1 MGKTLSQE
9 RVLGLIDLCLQETF
23 EKVGGIYL
31 DSGTSLFETLA
42 TINAEEASQ
51 PVSAH
56 CASLAAQVKHV
67 IFYIHTTERYMLTTD
82 DFRVDWDEVWRTTH
96 AVTPAEWQALQDE
109 LKAAYTELRQIADG
123 IEVWDADR
131 PLGGIFTILLH
142 TAFHLGQIR
151 EAMCVLKSS

>member
-1 MGKTLSQE
+1 MK
-9 RVLGLIDLCLQETF
+9 ETF
-23 EKVGGIYL
+23 EDVRGIYL

-42 TINAEEASQ
+42 TLSAEEASQ
-51 PVSAH
+51 PVSDH

-67 IFYIHTTERYMLTTD
+67 IFYIRTTERYMLTTD
-82 DFRVDWDEVWRTTH
+82 DFRVDWDEVWRTTR
-96 AVTPAEWQALQDE
+96 AVSPAEWQALQSE
-109 LKAAYTELRQIADG
+109 LKTVFTELQQIIDG